1 MFRNI
6 SIGPIVHLSLLPDNR
21 IKRAYDSG
29 YQLHTSPIETTDQ
42 NVIPE
47 REAAPKAEPRTTD
60 QNPIQETAA
69 TQTAGLETHG
79 SQHDSGR
86 QTEEAAAAAA
96 KAELE
101 LELEA
106 TDQNQ
111 IRGGRELQHEVM
123 TSLRSGSFDDGAED
137 GKGNGYTA
145 PCETPRQLVVDHLL

>member
-1 MFRNI
+1 M
-6 SIGPIVHLSLLPDNR
+6 
-21 IKRAYDSG
+21 
-29 YQLHTSPIETTDQ
+29 
-42 NVIPE
+42 IPE
-47 REAAPKAEPRTTD
+47 TEAAPKAELRTTD

-86 QTEEAAAAAA
+86 QTEEAAAAA

-123 TSLRSGSFDDGAED
+123 TSLRSGSLDDGAED
-137 GKGNGYTA
+137 GKGKGYTA
-145 PCETPRQLVVDHLL
+145 PCETPRQVFLSWTICYEKSEAPLPGAVYQCLQLLYGHDSFQYVLHRMF